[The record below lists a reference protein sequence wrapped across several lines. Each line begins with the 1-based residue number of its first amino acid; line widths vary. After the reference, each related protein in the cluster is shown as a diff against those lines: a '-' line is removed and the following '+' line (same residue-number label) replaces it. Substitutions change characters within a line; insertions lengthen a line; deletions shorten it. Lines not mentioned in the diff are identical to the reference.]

1 MEGHIS
7 WLVFE
12 ASTSAGSGLRFHNIK
27 KITDVIC
34 NQTFQIQS
42 CSEDQCP
49 RTTETP
55 RPLTNQG
62 SIEARSRTM
71 ICDFKDLESGATGD
85 IGELGIVIK
94 NIVPTQSQ
102 KWEEFFTF
110 LHPKMGKFL
119 FCNFWVVT
127 LRRPSAVWGPNLAQ
141 YGDSH
146 VC

>member
-12 ASTSAGSGLRFHNIK
+12 VSTSAGSGLRFHNIK

-62 SIEARSRTM
+62 SIEVRSRTA
-71 ICDFKDLESGATGD
+71 ICDFEDPESGTTGD
-85 IGELGIVIK
+85 IGGLDIMIRLL
-94 NIVPTQSQ
+94 SCRA
-102 KWEEFFTF
+102 W
-110 LHPKMGKFL
+110 
-119 FCNFWVVT
+119 
-127 LRRPSAVWGPNLAQ
+127 
-141 YGDSH
+141 
-146 VC
+146 